1 MPVTC
6 GGVTVNPGD
15 LVIADEEGII
25 VLDPASAE
33 AAIEGGHEV
42 KAAEQRVLDRLA
54 AGATLSDCVGL
65 DEHAAALAA
74 GRSHRLGFTV

>member
-1 MPVTC
+1 MC
-6 GGVTVNPGD
+6 IRDSPGD

-42 KAAEQRVLDRLA
+42 KAAEQRVLDRLCLLY
-54 AGATLSDCVGL
+54 TSRCV
-65 DEHAAALAA
+65 
-74 GRSHRLGFTV
+74 